1 MIGARRL
8 AVNIS
13 MLATLIE
20 LQRLKRL
27 DRTGWTLR
35 GLANGTESV
44 AAHSFGVGITAM
56 LLADEIQAR
65 GTALDV
71 EKILRMALLHDWAET
86 RVGDMPKTA
95 VSYFGSE
102 ARRKAEIAAFAD
114 VTKEAGAGRGR
125 YRNLYDEY
133 EARESLESLIV
144 KAADVIDLLVQAL
157 ALERGGARGLDE
169 FWEIAASDNLPIEGL
184 PREVLDELISELIE
198 ARRTLPR

>member
-1 MIGARRL
+1 
-8 AVNIS
+8 
-13 MLATLIE
+13 MLATLVE

-44 AAHSFGVGITAM
+44 AAHSFGVGVTAM
-56 LLADEIQAR
+56 LLADEIRAR
-65 GTALDV
+65 GTVVDT
-71 EKILRMALLHDWAET
+71 EKVLRMALLHDWAET

-95 VSYFGSE
+95 VAYFGSD

-114 VTKEAGAGRGR
+114 VVKAAGAGNER
-125 YRNLYDEY
+125 YRELYEEY
-133 EARESLESLIV
+133 EVRASLEAQIV

-169 FWEIAASDNLPIEGL
+169 FWEVVKSDNLPIEGIA
-184 PREVLDELISELIE
+184 REVFDEVIEELME
-198 ARRTLPR
+198 ARRALPQ